1 VPSVESLELRPT
13 VTSAVGWVLSTT
25 VNVAVPPASVVAR
38 PDVGFV
44 TWNDRE
50 LGIAVTFDTAP
61 ILVTE
66 NINPGGRERAHAISL
81 LYRCRLTS
89 TLNPCRRYTQ
99 ESPVPD
105 QWLWHERCPTNLIPK
120 QRAYAA
126 LIG

>member
-1 VPSVESLELRPT
+1 MSHSIRTFAKSRRNRPFSDWIGNLEL
-13 VTSAVGWVLSTT
+13 
-25 VNVAVPPASVVAR
+25 VPGGVVRYKEAATERVHAVAR
-38 PDVGFV
+38 L
-44 TWNDRE
+44 E